1 MPATTSVEAWEFDY
15 SSDLGDVVRV
25 AMERLAP
32 PSFIG
37 HLLSTRGDSLTL
49 QVREGEPTC
58 DPRSLYYV
66 RGHGAF
72 VLARREKWPPARGS
86 ARGRILITLLAFP
99 QPLVCARDPAT
110 R

>member
-1 MPATTSVEAWEFDY
+1 MSATATLEAWEFDP
-15 SSDLGDVVRV
+15 SSDLEYVVKV

-49 QVREGEPTC
+49 QILAGEATS

-66 RGHGAF
+66 SGHGPF
-72 VLARREKWPPARGS
+72 VLARREEWPPARGG
-86 ARGRILITLLAFP
+86 ARKRVLLTLLAFP
-99 QPLVCARDPAT
+99 QPRV
-110 R
+110 

>member
-1 MPATTSVEAWEFDY
+1 MPASSAVEAWEFD
-15 SSDLGDVVRV
+15 SSSELAEVVRI

-32 PSFIG
+32 PTFLA

-49 QVREGEPTC
+49 QILAGEPTG
-58 DPRSLYYV
+58 DPSSLYYV

-72 VLARREKWPPARGS
+72 VLARREEWPPARGGVEK
-86 ARGRILITLLAFP
+86 RVLLTLLAFP
-99 QPLVCARDPAT
+99 QPRVAASDPAA